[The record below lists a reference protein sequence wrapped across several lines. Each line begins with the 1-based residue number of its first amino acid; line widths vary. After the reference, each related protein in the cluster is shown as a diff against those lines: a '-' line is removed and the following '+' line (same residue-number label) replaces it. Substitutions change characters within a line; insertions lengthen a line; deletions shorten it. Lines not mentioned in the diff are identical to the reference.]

1 MVDSDEQGD
10 QEMARDQFLVI
21 LNESLDSIQALKD

>member
-10 QEMARDQFLVI
+10 QEMARGQFLVI